1 MRFSWMSGD
10 TVHESAHDAAHEK
23 AHETAHETAH
33 DSRVDPLAERDVA
46 NASLPSED

>member
-1 MRFSWMSGD
+1 MSGD
-10 TVHESAHDAAHEK
+10 TVHESAHDAAHE
-23 AHETAHETAH
+23 TAHETVH